1 VANHFTEPEKGEK
14 EGREREEEE
23 GVSVGAPS
31 KPPEQ
36 ETTPTSSSPLR
47 VGTALLLSTW
57 PRLSTALPSYL
68 P

>member
-14 EGREREEEE
+14 EGREREEE

-47 VGTALLLSTW
+47 VGTALLPSTR
-57 PRLSTALPSYL
+57 P
-68 P
+68 